1 MTPIDR
7 AERAKALLQDELL
20 KQAFS
25 DIKKRLVDQLEATAI
40 HDIETQHEIALMLQL
55 LKRVRTQLETYV
67 GEGAI
72 EAHKTRQEN
81 FLERMRQKLA

>member
-55 LKRVRTQLETYV
+55 LKRVRTQLESYV
-67 GEGAI
+67 GEGVV
-72 EAHKTRQEN
+72 ETHKVRQEN
-81 FLERMRQKLA
+81 WVERMRQKLA

>member
-7 AERAKALLQDELL
+7 AERAKTLLQDELL
-20 KQAFS
+20 KQAFA
-25 DIKKRLVDQLEATAI
+25 DIKTRLVAQLEATAI
-40 HDIETQHEIALMLQL
+40 HDIETQHEITLMLQL

-72 EAHKTRQEN
+72 EAHKVRQES
-81 FLERMRQKLA
+81 FLERVRQKLA

>member
-20 KQAFS
+20 KQAFA

-40 HDIETQHEIALMLQL
+40 HDIDTQHEIALMLQL

-67 GEGAI
+67 GEGVV
-72 EAHKTRQEN
+72 ETHKTRQEN